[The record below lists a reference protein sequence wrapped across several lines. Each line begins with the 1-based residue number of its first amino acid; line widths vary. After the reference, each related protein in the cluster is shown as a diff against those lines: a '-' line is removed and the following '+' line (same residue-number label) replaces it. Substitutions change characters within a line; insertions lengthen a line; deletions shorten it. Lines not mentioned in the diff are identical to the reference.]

1 MNQNCVPLIHPYS
14 LSATF
19 LKNRIIGSLRSSSDR
34 QVQESASRIQQ
45 NIIFSS
51 PSIRQLTRSVIN
63 AVLQEDNSGAGDAK
77 ADDIEKMIEKYSI
90 GFGDFHAPHAPGHRV
105 ITPGDHSRRNHVV
118 VLTGST
124 GGLGSYLLA
133 SLLQRD
139 EVSVVYAFN
148 RPSTVLSIQQRQKSI
163 FEDRGLDAILLQSE
177 KLIHVETDTSHD
189 DLGLDK
195 EVYQKVNFSWY
206 YY

>member
-1 MNQNCVPLIHPYS
+1 MNQNCVPLIHTYS

-90 GFGDFHAPHAPGHRV
+90 GFGDFHAPGHCV
-105 ITPGDHSRRNHVV
+105 ITPGDRSRCNHVV

-195 EVYQKVNFSWY
+195 ELYQKVNFSWY